1 MAKTQNALH
10 SKVKKK
16 KTRGNAS
23 GRGKA
28 TKPKVRYSRRS
39 VASGTTISRK
49 RSPRAAARNSAHK
62 NEVPVNSHIDA
73 TVPVTQASEVIGSAA
88 RLDSPPKSISLL
100 GLFYELFRTRMALAQ
115 ISAQKLQRS
124 FVALIGCRSP
134 QELFQL
140 QNQLVK
146 EQAELF
152 AAVPLAFMPRS

>member
-1 MAKTQNALH
+1 MAQSEDLCPKRGPRPTQPEEHSPDQVLADPASSIHHPIRPSRQADAIYDSDTRNFRRHRALRTSNHFTSGYTMAKTQNALH

-88 RLDSPPKSISLL
+88 RL
-100 GLFYELFRTRMALAQ
+100 
-115 ISAQKLQRS
+115 
-124 FVALIGCRSP
+124 
-134 QELFQL
+134 
-140 QNQLVK
+140 
-146 EQAELF
+146 
-152 AAVPLAFMPRS
+152 